1 MILHPGIL
9 ALLVGSLT
17 VAAMALYSAWFG
29 VRLLRSWDL
38 SSGSEAQILLERRT
52 YLVST
57 MMAYAFGFE
66 MISLFLLIFTAEDLQ
81 RLFVGAMCAAG
92 TFNVNGWGYP
102 ALLLK
107 ILTVLLAGLWLVVNH
122 ADSRGFDYPLI
133 RGKYALL
140 AAMAPVIA
148 AEAFC
153 TVAWFSGLKAN
164 VITSCCGSLFSAD
177 SQGVAS
183 TVASVP
189 AAPAAIAFYGMLAA
203 TVAAGVYFVKRG
215 GGAGIVF
222 SALSLA
228 SLVVSAIAL
237 ISLFSLYFYAL
248 PTHHCPFCLL
258 QAEYHYVGYLLYVAL
273 LAGAITGTG
282 GGLFSA
288 IRLPASLEAWLPG
301 YQKRLTTMSLL
312 FYVLFA
318 AVVTAGMMSSDLI
331 MEYFQP

>member
-9 ALLVGSLT
+9 SLLVGT
-17 VAAMALYSAWFG
+17 IAVAAMVLYGACFG

-57 MMAYAFGFE
+57 MTAYAFGFE

-92 TFNVNGWGYP
+92 TFNVNEWGYP

-107 ILTVLLAGLWLVVNH
+107 ILAVVLSGLWLVVNH

-140 AAMAPVIA
+140 AAMAPVMV

-164 VITSCCGSLFSAD
+164 VITSCCGSLFSAE

-183 TVASVP
+183 TIAALP
-189 AAPAAIAFYGMLAA
+189 PAPAGIGFYAMLAA
-203 TVAAGVYFVKRG
+203 TVAAGLYFLKRG
-215 GGAGIVF
+215 GRAGIVF
-222 SALSLA
+222 SALSLG
-228 SLVVSAIAL
+228 SLVVSVIAL

-258 QAEYHYVGYLLYVAL
+258 QGEYHYVGYLLYIAL
-273 LAGAITGTG
+273 LAGVITGTG
-282 GGLFSA
+282 GGFFSA

-301 YQKRLTTMSLL
+301 YQKRLTAVALIFYIL
-312 FYVLFA
+312 FG
-318 AVVTAGMMSSDLI
+318 AVVTAGVLNSDLV
-331 MEYFQP
+331 MEYF